1 MNTGWPWSSQA
12 CATSDIERGSEEKAR
27 AGRRGL
33 LRARALVSLLMLV
46 SALAGTGSCG
56 EIVASGDL
64 QAAIDGAM
72 PGDTV
77 MVPAGDY
84 DPFTV
89 DKALTIQGIGS
100 PSARARTQEP
110 AITIRADGV
119 EFRGFEVVGVP
130 RNQED
135 KFDYYMDQSSLKPY
149 YTLNLPNSGILVDGD
164 DVVIEDLYV
173 EGSEAGILVDGSRNF
188 TIINSSFERCDRGLL
203 LQDCDGGKIGGCS
216 FCECAKF
223 GAYLEGCDGIS
234 IEENLATKNP
244 GAGMMLKE
252 SSNCLVRDND
262 FVENWQGLFL
272 WNSTFCDLEKNRADR
287 NVYYGIV
294 VSSGSNNSIVYNL
307 ARKSGGGEYDLLGMG
322 ISIQENSSYN
332 LVAGNVLEE
341 NRNGLDVTRGCI
353 FNLIFCNQI
362 SENSNGIRLDKNEN
376 NLVYK
381 NNFNRNLITGYDNAS
396 HNFWNA
402 TVGNYYDDYR
412 GRDRDGDGV
421 GDDPYWIPKG
431 SSCAVDW
438 RPLMQPAEVAI
449 EPEKAREEL
458 ARYATYEAVEDLPY
472 KVENDTIVIG
482 KGEPAKWWI

>member
-1 MNTGWPWSSQA
+1 M
-12 CATSDIERGSEEKAR
+12 
-27 AGRRGL
+27 GL
-33 LRARALVSLLMLV
+33 LRARALISLLILV
-46 SALAGTGSCG
+46 PALVGTGSCG
-56 EIVASGDL
+56 EIIVSGDL
-64 QAAIDGAM
+64 QAAIDTAM

-84 DPFTV
+84 GPFTI
-89 DKALTIQGIGS
+89 DKPLTIQGIGS

-110 AITIRADGV
+110 AISIRADGV
-119 EFRGFEVVGVP
+119 KLQGFEVVGVP
-130 RNQED
+130 KNQED
-135 KFDYYMDQSSLKPY
+135 KFNFYMDQSSPKPY
-149 YTLNLPNSGILVDGD
+149 RTLNLPNSGILVDGD
-164 DVVIEDLYV
+164 EVVIEDLYV
-173 EGSEAGILVDGSRNF
+173 QGSEAGIFVKGSRNL
-188 TIINSSFERCDRGLL
+188 TIRNSSFERCDQGII
-203 LQDCDGGKIGGCS
+203 LQDCDGGKIGVCS
-216 FCECAKF
+216 FLECEKF
-223 GAYLEGCDGIS
+223 GVYLEGCDDIS
-234 IEENLATKNP
+234 IEENAATKNS

-262 FVENWQGLFL
+262 FVENWQGLFV
-272 WNSTFCDLEKNRADR
+272 WNSTSCDLAENRADR

-294 VSSGSNNSIVYNL
+294 VSSGSNNSIIKNL
-307 ARKSGGGEYDLLGMG
+307 ARKSGGGEFGLGIG
-322 ISIQENSSYN
+322 ISIQENSSGN

-341 NRNGLDVTRGCI
+341 NLHGLDLTRGCM
-353 FNLIFCNQI
+353 FNLIFCNEI
-362 SENSNGIRLDKNEN
+362 SKNSNGIRLDKNEN

-438 RPLMQPAEVAI
+438 RPLMQPAEMVI
-449 EPEKAREEL
+449 DPEKARDDL
-458 ARYATYEAVEDLPY
+458 ALYATYRPSEDLPY

-482 KGEPAKWWI
+482 KGEPGKWWI

>member
-1 MNTGWPWSSQA
+1 M
-12 CATSDIERGSEEKAR
+12 K
-27 AGRRGL
+27 L
-33 LRARALVSLLMLV
+33 LRARALIPLLTLILALV
-46 SALAGTGSCG
+46 GTGFCD
-56 EIVASGDL
+56 EIVVSGDL

-77 MVPAGDY
+77 KVPAGDY
-84 DPFTV
+84 DPFTI
-89 DKALTIQGIGS
+89 DKTLTIQGVGS

-110 AITIRADGV
+110 AISIRADGV
-119 EFRGFEVVGVP
+119 KLQGFEVAGVP

-135 KFDYYMDQSSLKPY
+135 KFNYYMDQSSQKPY
-149 YTLNLPNSGILVDGD
+149 YTLNRPNSGILVDGD

-173 EGSEAGILVDGSRNF
+173 QGSEAGILVERSRNF
-188 TIINSSFERCDRGLL
+188 TIRNSSFERCDRGLL
-203 LQDCDGGKIGGCS
+203 LQGCDSGKIGGCT
-216 FCECAKF
+216 FRECEKF
-223 GAYLEGCDGIS
+223 GAYLESCDDIS
-234 IEENLATKNP
+234 IEENVATKNS

-262 FVENWQGLFL
+262 FLENWQGLFV
-272 WNSTFCDLEKNRADR
+272 WNSTFCDLAENRVYR
-287 NVYYGIV
+287 NIYYGIV
-294 VSSGSNNSIVYNL
+294 VSSGSNNSIIKNL
-307 ARKSGGGEYDLLGMG
+307 ARKSGGGERGLGMG
-322 ISIQENSSYN
+322 ISIQENSSGN

-341 NRNGLDVTRGCI
+341 NLHGLDLTSGCM
-353 FNLIFCNQI
+353 FNLIFCNEI
-362 SENSNGIRLDKNEN
+362 SENNNGIRLDKNEN
-376 NLVYK
+376 NLVYR

-438 RPLMQPAEVAI
+438 RPLMQPAEVVI
-449 EPEKAREEL
+449 DPEKARDDL
-458 ARYATYEAVEDLPY
+458 ASYATYRPLEELPY

-482 KGEPAKWWI
+482 KREPGKWWL